1 MTAAPE
7 YRRVHRLTP
16 LLRVWAT
23 LLALLTIAVFN
34 FTVPLMNWL
43 QDEGVGIMDVGV
55 AVGVFIVGLLVVFV
69 ISQLWWA
76 KIGFRVGDED
86 IELKRGV
93 LTTTVRTARYDR
105 IQAVDVIEPFAP
117 RLFGLA
123 AVRVEAAGGNNSA
136 IEIAYLPRAE
146 ADELR
151 AEILRAIAAR
161 PGAAAPALTR
171 AEQDSDPANTLVPP
185 IPIGRSL
192 LAAAFQL
199 STIITVVSSAV
210 PLFTDLSITAALPIL
225 VGFVPQIWRTIDH
238 SWRFNSVLDDA
249 TSGSNGAVIN
259 MTYGLANRRRQAV
272 PLHRIHA
279 IQLRQPLLWRAFG
292 WWTVSV
298 TVAGYGSERNK
309 ATGTSKLLPVGT
321 LEQAMR
327 VIDAIAPLSGEA
339 MRDMS
344 RAQLRS
350 PGVARWVSPVDWRRQ
365 TVTLY
370 PEVTVV
376 TFGRLSKRYQMVEN
390 THIQE
395 LSFKQG
401 PLQHMLGLAHVRFD
415 LVPGAVKMVA
425 RDLRAGEGRW
435 LVDTLRT
442 RTLPPMTTESELDS
456 AGESQ
461 LPPGLEDSDGSGVG
475 KVH

>member
-1 MTAAPE
+1 MTAASE

-34 FTVPLMNWL
+34 FTMPLVNWL
-43 QDEGVGIMDVGV
+43 QDEGIGIMDVGV
-55 AVGVFIVGLLVVFV
+55 AVGVFVVGLLVVFI
-69 ISQLWWA
+69 ISELWWA
-76 KIGFRVGDED
+76 KIGFRVGEED
-86 IELKRGV
+86 IELTRGV
-93 LTTTVRTARYDR
+93 LTTKVRTARYDR

-151 AEILRAIAAR
+151 AEILQAIAAR
-161 PGAAAPALTR
+161 PGAAASALTPT
-171 AEQDSDPANTLVPP
+171 EQDVEPANTLVPP

-199 STIITVVSSAV
+199 STIITVVSSVV
-210 PLFTDLSITAALPIL
+210 PLFTDLSITAAVPIL

-238 SWRFNSVLDDA
+238 SWRFTSVLDDA

-259 MTYGLANRRRQAV
+259 MTYGLANRRHQAV

-279 IQLRQPLLWRAFG
+279 VQLRQPLLWRMFG

-321 LEQAMR
+321 LEQAMQ

-350 PGVARWVSPVDWRRQ
+350 PLSARWVSPVDWRRQ
-365 TVTLY
+365 TVALY

-376 TFGRLSKRYQMVEN
+376 TFGRLSQRYQMVEN
-390 THIQE
+390 AHIQE

-401 PLQHMLGLAHVRFD
+401 LLQRRLGLAHVRFD

-425 RDLRAGEGRW
+425 RDMRAGEGRW
-435 LVDTLRT
+435 IVDTLRT
-442 RTLPPMTTESELDS
+442 RTLPGMDDAVALVEET
-456 AGESQ
+456 
-461 LPPGLEDSDGSGVG
+461 
-475 KVH
+475 